1 MGSVAAAELAQRRWL
16 LRVMQGRMAE
26 FAAGKNRPHTTHLW
40 PQLREAGVALS
51 PVVWKG
57 VEGKGGKGGKGS
69 GGAPGGGKGWA
80 PGGGKGWAPCGCKGW
95 GP

>member
-1 MGSVAAAELAQRRWL
+1 MQR
-16 LRVMQGRMAE
+16 RMAE

-40 PQLREAGVALS
+40 HQYHLREAGAPLP

-80 PGGGKGWAPCGCKGW
+80 PGGGKGWAPGGRKGW